1 MDNLQYSELKRQD
14 YLMDNKVPS
23 YKAKRAFMYRVR
35 MARVKANFKQSYADL
50 NCALGCPAEDRQE
63 HLLKCDKI
71 KENSE
76 LIRLNKTAQYEDI
89 FSSSIEKLV
98 AAVDLLDVA
107 MKVREKLLDTE

>member
-1 MDNLQYSELKRQD
+1 MNR
-14 YLMDNKVPS
+14 V
-23 YKAKRAFMYRVR
+23 KAKRAFMYRVR
-35 MARVKANFKQSYADL
+35 MQLQSYSDL
-50 NCALGCPAEDRQE
+50 NFHCALGCPAEDRQE
-63 HLLKCDKI
+63 HLLKCDII

-76 LIRLNKTAQYEDI
+76 LIRLNKTAKYEDI